1 MKNEGMLPVSN
12 QETGIE
18 EEEAAVAGSGS
29 EAEAEVED
37 QTEALT
43 PSSLPDDNDDG
54 GPFLPYR
61 EHDEEGAQAAD
72 QTKTLTSPSSPDD
85 DDNHDGGKAS
95 LTYQEHVSRILAI
108 TSPIVMAEIFQ
119 NTLPLVDIAFVGN
132 LPGKNALAAAAL
144 ATVWFNLWNST
155 MMGFM
160 TAVDTYL
167 AQAFGAKEYQSFS
180 MWTGNSM
187 IIVSVATIFIS
198 GFIALCEPCMV
209 LFGQDP
215 DLAAAAGQFS
225 YRLIPG
231 LIPYYAFKV
240 LTKYLQTQ
248 NDVAPGVVIGLMAN
262 GFNVLANYL
271 LIYKFGMGLNGAPW
285 ATTMTRFAEFILIAA
300 YIRWRKPHFID
311 TFPSFSLENLRFRT
325 IKPFVSLAFSGALSF
340 ACEAWSFE
348 VTTILA
354 GLLGTTE
361 LNAHSITLGI
371 ATFLYLSF
379 PFAVGIATSIRVGQ
393 LIGDG
398 CSGDAKRACL
408 VSYAVNLI
416 ISIVLIAVLFPCSQF
431 LGDAFSSDDEVSEMV
446 ATLIPLSCI
455 FIVGDA
461 ISANTGGVMRGLGR
475 QNLVLVLNIIAF
487 WVLAIPIGALLTF
500 VADVGVRGLWIGFS
514 IGIYTA
520 ALIGILF
527 LKRVNWGDES
537 AKSRRRVS
545 TL

>member
-1 MKNEGMLPVSN
+1 MENERIPVSN

-18 EEEAAVAGSGS
+18 EEEAAEAGS
-29 EAEAEVED
+29 EAEAEVE
-37 QTEALT
+37 
-43 PSSLPDDNDDG
+43 
-54 GPFLPYR
+54 
-61 EHDEEGAQAAD
+61 D

-85 DDNHDGGKAS
+85 NNNDDGGEPS
-95 LTYQEHVSRILAI
+95 LTYREHVSHILAL
-108 TSPIVMAEIFQ
+108 TSPIVLAEIFQ

-132 LPGKNALAAAAL
+132 LPGKNDLAAAAL
-144 ATVWFNLWNST
+144 ATVWFNLWNSS

-160 TAVDTYL
+160 TAIDTYL

-180 MWTGNSM
+180 MWTGNSI
-187 IIVSVATIFIS
+187 IIVSVVTIFLS

-215 DLAAAAGQFS
+215 DIAAAAGEFS

-248 NDVAPGVVIGLMAN
+248 NNVAPGVIIGLLAN

-285 ATTMTRFAEFILIAA
+285 ATTMTRVAELILIVA
-300 YIRWRKPHFID
+300 YILWRKPHFID

-325 IKPFVSLAFSGALSF
+325 IKPFVNLAISGALAN

-361 LNAHSITLGI
+361 LDAHSITLSI

-379 PFAVGIATSIRVGQ
+379 PFAVGIATSVRVGQ

-398 CSGDAKRACL
+398 CSGDAKRSCL
-408 VSYAVNLI
+408 VAYTVNFI
-416 ISIVLIAVLFPCSQF
+416 VSIVLIAVLFPCSQL

-461 ISANTGGVMRGLGR
+461 VQANTGGVFRGLGR
-475 QNLVLVLNIIAF
+475 QNLVLVLNIVAF

-520 ALIGILF
+520 ALIGIYI
-527 LKRVNWGDES
+527 LKFHVNWRDES
-537 AKSRRRVS
+537 AKSKLRLS
-545 TL
+545 TVNSN